1 MQWRHIFAQQDLAQ
15 SSTQSDT
22 VQSQFEVR
30 ESKLSWL
37 NSKIEKLNKIAQKLK
52 LPPVGYKV
60 LKEEWVDDPN
70 DESKLQ
76 KIKLITIQIEGNT
89 PIITTPSGQ
98 RWEFIAR
105 ILHTDGGNVIKTVPG
120 AVDENDQSFKQFR
133 SVPPKCEHCGY
144 QRNRKDTFLLR
155 NPDNKQYKQVGS
167 SCLKDFLGHK
177 SANDYAAWAE
187 SLADLSLS
195 LSADD
200 EKDGFGRGRQEHAF
214 STELWL
220 NLVYAVMKGAT
231 GGRFISRKQ
240 QQDAQARGQTIS
252 TTADAAVGLLFSKRD
267 DDKKLLQHYLS
278 QITPEDSNMLE
289 DALAW
294 ARSLKDADEQS
305 VSQLN
310 DYLWNLSV
318 AASQPVV
325 TRRTWGIV
333 AALPSTYE
341 RNVLQKMAV
350 KPGELVGAK
359 GSDFVGQ
366 VVIQFSQQYDDQ
378 ILYIAK
384 TADNKSVQWY
394 SDDLGVEL
402 GSQINIK
409 GTIMGPSRSGGM
421 ISTKLARVR
430 VLDESQ
436 FQSTQQS
443 QQQIQPV
450 NEPAAPTEYKIGQN
464 ILSKVFIKKVDQ
476 EEDTYSRYP
485 KYNYVYTME
494 DMGGTTLK
502 WRTGRDFGLEVG
514 EKITFEGQVKNI
526 WIAPGG
532 QHKVV
537 WVVSRKQNPI
547 KAREFE
553 GEEGK
558 EDKRLKPD
566 ELKAL
571 KKQISVLDKQ
581 IKLLWAET
589 GLKNKSD
596 VDQTDNILRNAFDW
610 LVSSGNILSSF
621 AGGVNPIYGISQKLT
636 GSESLGSSPAG
647 LRLYNFYYYLLR
659 HPEHLEPIANEID
672 EALQSKFQI
681 ESQSAPAREEKE
693 ALDAQVQSHYRPDA
707 YGQLREPTRPYEPHI
722 KPEGWE
728 QKYQEDKANYEQFE
742 NTRRKAW
749 EIQGKL
755 YAFES
760 FKSQVDQFHRN
771 KDMLVNKTKQV
782 IDQYGPGII
791 KYVELYPQIKQLE
804 KQREPL
810 DDRMYEHKQM
820 VKEYGERL
828 ARSWLKRIIAD

>member
-15 SSTQSDT
+15 STTQSDT

-30 ESKLSWL
+30 ENKLSWL

-52 LPPVGYKV
+52 LPPVGYKI
-60 LKEEWVDDPN
+60 LKEEWADDPQ
-70 DESKLQ
+70 DETGLQ
-76 KIKLITIQIEGNT
+76 KVKIITIQVEGNT

-105 ILHTDGGNVIKTVPG
+105 ILHTDGGNVIKAVPG
-120 AVDENDQSFKQFR
+120 AVDENDQSFRQFR

-200 EKDGFGRGRQEHAF
+200 EKDGFGGGGQESAF
-214 STELWL
+214 STESWL

-240 QQDAQARGQTIS
+240 QQDAQARGQTMS
-252 TTADAAVGLLFSKRD
+252 TTADTAIGLLFSKRE

-318 AASQPVV
+318 AVSQPVV
-325 TRRTWGIV
+325 TRKTWGIV

-350 KPGELVGAK
+350 KPGELVGVK

-366 VVIQFSQQYDDQ
+366 VTIQFSQQYDDQ

-402 GSQINIK
+402 GASINIK
-409 GTIMGPSRSGGM
+409 GTIMGPSRSGGI

-436 FQSTQQS
+436 FQSAQQS
-443 QQQIQPV
+443 QQIQQIQPV
-450 NEPAAPTEYKIGQN
+450 SEPVAPVEYQEGQN

-485 KYNYVYTME
+485 KWNYVYTME
-494 DMGGTTLK
+494 DMQGTTLK

-514 EKITFEGQVKNI
+514 EKITFEGQVKKI
-526 WIAPGG
+526 WTAPDG

-553 GEEGK
+553 EEEGK

-571 KKQISVLDKQ
+571 KKQISALDKQ
-581 IKLLWAET
+581 IKVLWAQT
-589 GLKNKSD
+589 GFKNKSD
-596 VDQTDNILRNAFDW
+596 VDQADNVLQNAFSW
-610 LVSSGNILSSF
+610 MVSYGSS
-621 AGGVNPIYGISQKLT
+621 NNTKTIYEISNRLT
-636 GSESLGSSPAG
+636 GSESLGNSPVG
-647 LRLYNFYYYLLR
+647 LRLYNFYYYLLQ
-659 HPEHLEPIANEID
+659 HPEHLEPIADEID
-672 EALQSKFQI
+672 KALQSKLQV
-681 ESQSAPAREEKE
+681 ESQSAPTREEKE
-693 ALDAQVQSHYRPDA
+693 AIDKQLQSYYRPDA
-707 YGQLREPTRPYEPHI
+707 YGQLREPTRPYEPYI

-728 QKYQEDKANYEQFE
+728 QKYREDKANYEQFE
-742 NTRRKAW
+742 NLRRKAW

-755 YAFES
+755 YTFERIRS
-760 FKSQVDQFHRN
+760 EVDRFHTD
-771 KDMLVNKTKQV
+771 KDMLVNKTKQA
-782 IDQYGPGII
+782 ITRYGPGII
-791 KYVELYPQIKQLE
+791 KYVEIYPQIQQLE

-810 DDRMYEHKQM
+810 DDRMHEHKQI

-828 ARSWLKRIIAD
+828 ACSWLKKIIVD